1 MNLTGIYRCN
11 DGGIYYIRDID
22 VGGGLHQVAWF
33 GERGDKRFAN
43 VFWGEYRE
51 TNPILEGR
59 WFDVPKGRTD
69 SYGTISLR
77 INPSNNTLR
86 RENATGGFGG
96 SFWQKCEV
104 RRLPFGFRFLM
115 CEGYPFTLIPDSRFT
130 CAGFEENNLT
140 GTWMGDDGG
149 VYYVREIENELIWY
163 GESSGFSNVFVGT
176 IDRSGSTPTIRG
188 RWMDVPKRRILNNG
202 ILEFT
207 TPFNY
212 KFSRTS
218 ATGGFGGSEW
228 YKVKSIP
235 VRVRLDSLT
244 INRTEDSSGDEP
256 YLWTFFI
263 KVDGSG
269 VNISDLS
276 NSNAI
281 VSAGAG
287 SQHNLTDREN
297 LPRGTV
303 INIPGAVGEYNTCL
317 ITLRGG
323 DPNADFIKDNTYLAI
338 LILAFEEDESSNE
351 AMEAGKAR
359 LLSLIQEEVTNRI
372 RSLDPSPVGEETI
385 ERIRREVVEEILERE
400 IGNFNI
406 LGLMDRDDFIGNA
419 LAIFRYST
427 LESSSEISLNFNVRG
442 DGADYTIRGRIEV
455 D

>member
-11 DGGIYYIRDID
+11 DGGIYYIRDISMGD
-22 VGGGLHQVAWF
+22 GLHQVAWF
-33 GERGDKRFAN
+33 GEREDKRFAN

-51 TNPILEGR
+51 GESFLEGR
-59 WFDVPKGRTD
+59 WFDVPKGRTN
-69 SYGTISLR
+69 SYGNISLR
-77 INPSNNTLR
+77 IDFSNHSLR
-86 RENATGGFGG
+86 RERATGGFGG
-96 SFWQKCEV
+96 SFWQKCEM
-104 RRLPFGFRFLM
+104 RSFPFGFRFLM
-115 CEGYPFTLIPDSRFT
+115 CEGSPFIPIPDSRFT

-140 GTWMGDDGG
+140 GTWMGNDRG
-149 VYYVREIENELIWY
+149 VYYVREIRNELVWY

-202 ILEFT
+202 TLEFT
-207 TPFNY
+207 APFNY
-212 KFSRTS
+212 MFTRTS
-218 ATGGFGGSEW
+218 ATGGFGGSDW
-228 YKVKSIP
+228 YKVNSIP
-235 VRVRLDSLT
+235 VRVKLDSLT
-244 INRTEDSSGDEP
+244 INRTEDRSGDEP

-269 VNISDLS
+269 VNLSDLR

-281 VSAGAG
+281 VSAGSG

-303 INIPGAVGEYNTCL
+303 INIPASVGEYNTCL

-323 DPNADFIKDNTYLAI
+323 DPNSDFIKDNTYLAI
-338 LILAFEEDESSNE
+338 LILAFEEDASSNE

-372 RSLDPSPVGEETI
+372 ISLNPSPVGEETI

-400 IGNFNI
+400 VDNFNI
-406 LGLMDRDDFIGNA
+406 FSFIDRDDFIGNA
-419 LAIFRYST
+419 LAIFSYST
-427 LESSSEISLNFNVRG
+427 LENSSEVPLNFNVRG
-442 DGADYTIRGRIEV
+442 DGADYIIRGRIEIG
-455 D
+455 